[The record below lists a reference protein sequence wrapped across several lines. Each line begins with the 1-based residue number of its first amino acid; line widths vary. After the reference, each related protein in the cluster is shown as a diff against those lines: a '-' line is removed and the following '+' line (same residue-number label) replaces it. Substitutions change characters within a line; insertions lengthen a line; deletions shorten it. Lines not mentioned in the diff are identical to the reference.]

1 MRIIKKSNFKSL
13 MLALALGAFITSCSE
28 DDAPLIDEPIAE
40 AILLD
45 CATIS
50 VATVLENRGAGVDYI
65 CPCLINVE
73 APLVIEPG
81 VTIVFK
87 EGAGLLINDYG
98 SRTGSLKAVGT
109 AAMPIVFT
117 SENKTPGAWKNIE
130 IASSMMD
137 NKLHHCVIE
146 YAGNGDGQFPALLT
160 ESLNVSKIEIK
171 NTTFRNNKGIGVSIW
186 KEAIIDGWSSNTFTA
201 NGSYPIEIAP
211 NKVKYLDGTQSTYT
225 GNGKNQINVYSR
237 SVLVT
242 KRGYI
247 TNVDGPIH
255 TWVDP
260 GVPFHV
266 SEYLY
271 VTENGHLK
279 IMEGCQITFG
289 QEYGIEVQGEDD
301 ILEVLGT
308 VAKPVNFSGLF
319 GAGSWKGISI
329 TQSNSNLNKIENATI
344 ADGGQS
350 TWNWWLDR
358 KGGISLGSST
368 PKNIKLKLNNVNISN
383 SGGCGIARKS
393 NIDAAGL
400 DFTNVTYSNNVGG
413 DICIQN
419 N

>member
-1 MRIIKKSNFKSL
+1 MKINKKSNFKSL
-13 MLALALGAFITSCSE
+13 MLVLALGALTSSCTE
-28 DDAPLIDEPIAE
+28 DEVAIIDEPIAE

-50 VATVLENRGAGVDYI
+50 VAKVLENRGAGVDYI
-65 CPCLINVE
+65 CPCLISVE

-87 EGAGLLINDYG
+87 EGAGLRISDYG
-98 SRTGSLKAVGT
+98 SRTGSIKAVGT

-130 IASSMMD
+130 IASSKMD
-137 NKLHHCVIE
+137 NKLHHCIIE
-146 YAGNGDGQFPALLT
+146 YAGNADGQLPAVFT
-160 ESLNVSKIEIK
+160 QNLNVSKVEIK
-171 NTTFRNNKGIGVSIW
+171 NTTIRKNKGIGVSVW
-186 KEAIIDGWSSNTFTA
+186 KEANIEGWSANTITE
-201 NGSYPIEIAP
+201 NGSYPLEIAP
-211 NKVKYLDGTQSTYT
+211 NKVRFLDGTQSTYS
-225 GNGKNQINVYSR
+225 NNVKNQINVYSQ
-237 SVLVT
+237 SVLTT

-247 TNVDGPIH
+247 TNVDGPTH

-289 QEYGIEVQGEDD
+289 QEYGIEVQGQDD

-308 VAKPVNFSGLF
+308 ASKPVNFSGLF

-329 TQSNSNLNKIENATI
+329 TQSNSNLNKIENATL
-344 ADGGQS
+344 ADAGQS
-350 TWNWWLDR
+350 NWNWWLTS
-358 KGGISLGSST
+358 KAAISLGSST
-368 PKNIKLKLNNVNISN
+368 PKNVKLQLNNVTIKN
-383 SGGCGIARKS
+383 SGGCGIAMKT
-393 NIDAAGL
+393 NIPASGL
-400 DFTNVTYSNNVGG
+400 IFNNVTYSNNAGN
-413 DICIQN
+413 DNCSEN
-419 N
+419 